1 MAVNKEQ
8 LERQLAELRH
18 ELIGAKAALREARK
32 RVEEIEGQYN
42 GLMYQLV
49 HLPQKEKS

>member
-1 MAVNKEQ
+1 MAMNKEQ

-32 RVEEIEGQYN
+32 RVEEIEAQYN
-42 GLMYQLV
+42 ETCGLL
-49 HLPQKEKS
+49 HKAQKP